1 MSIIVFD
8 NHSLELNKY
17 PRFYT
22 DKETTD
28 KIMITFFM
36 NEEYLKNLSNS
47 YDNSVKYH
55 NECKEYFYVFKTSDK
70 KLVKKY
76 SAQEIIQ
83 LINGINEF
91 LRINNDIKKQI
102 NFLKNIN
109 KIDLIYYFYIKNSI
123 FYMNLFKAVEQ
134 SKLLYFQSRD
144 FTYNVNPPIDFYNN
158 KKGSVY
164 SALEIMEVYSYT
176 QYLIS
181 NKIVKELPQ
190 PIYFNL

>member
-1 MSIIVFD
+1 MSITVFD

-28 KIMITFFM
+28 KIIITFYM
-36 NEEYLKNLSNS
+36 NEEYLKSLSNS
-47 YDNSVKYH
+47 YENAIKYH
-55 NECKEYFYVFKTSDK
+55 NECKEYFYVFKSVDK
-70 KLVKKY
+70 KIVKKY

-83 LINGINEF
+83 LINGINDF
-91 LRINNDIKKQI
+91 LRINNDIKKQMI
-102 NFLKNIN
+102 FLKNID
-109 KIDLIYYFYIKNSI
+109 KTDLLYYFYIKNSS

-144 FTYNVNPPIDFYNN
+144 FTYNVNPPIDFYFN
-158 KKGSVY
+158 KKGNVY
-164 SALEIMEVYSYT
+164 SALEIMEIYAYT
-176 QYLIS
+176 QYLVS

-190 PIYFNL
+190 PIYL

>member
-1 MSIIVFD
+1 MSITVFD
-8 NHSLELNKY
+8 NHTLELNKY

-22 DKETTD
+22 DKEITD

-36 NEEYLKNLSNS
+36 NEEYLKNLSSS
-47 YDNSVKYH
+47 YENSVKYH
-55 NECKEYFYVFKTSDK
+55 NECKEYFYVFKSIDK
-70 KLVKKY
+70 KVVKKY

-109 KIDLIYYFYIKNSI
+109 KIDLIYYFYIKNSN

-164 SALEIMEVYSYT
+164 SALEIMEVYAYT

-181 NKIVKELPQ
+181 NKIIKELPQ
-190 PIYFNL
+190 PIYLNL

>member
-8 NHSLELNKY
+8 NHSVELNKY

-36 NEEYLKNLSNS
+36 NEEYLKNLSSS
-47 YDNSVKYH
+47 YENAVKYH
-55 NECKEYFYVFKTSDK
+55 NECKEYFYVFKSIDK

-76 SAQEIIQ
+76 SSQEIIQ
-83 LINGINEF
+83 LVNGINEF

-109 KIDLIYYFYIKNSI
+109 KIDLIYYFYIKNSN
-123 FYMNLFKAVEQ
+123 FYINLFKAVEQ

-144 FTYNVNPPIDFYNN
+144 FTYNVNPPIDLYNN
-158 KKGSVY
+158 IKGSVY
-164 SALEIMEVYSYT
+164 SSLEIMEVYAYT
-176 QYLIS
+176 QYLVS
-181 NKIVKELPQ
+181 NKIIKELPQ
-190 PIYFNL
+190 PIYMNL

>member
-1 MSIIVFD
+1 MSITVFD
-8 NHSLELNKY
+8 NHTLELNKY

-22 DKETTD
+22 DKEITD

-36 NEEYLKNLSNS
+36 NEEYLKNLSSS
-47 YDNSVKYH
+47 YENSVKYH
-55 NECKEYFYVFKTSDK
+55 NECKEYFYVFKSIDK
-70 KLVKKY
+70 KVVKKY

-109 KIDLIYYFYIKNSI
+109 KIDLIYYFYIKNSN

-164 SALEIMEVYSYT
+164 SALEIMEVYAYT

-181 NKIVKELPQ
+181 NKIIKELPQ
-190 PIYFNL
+190 PIYLNI

>member
-1 MSIIVFD
+1 
-8 NHSLELNKY
+8 
-17 PRFYT
+17 
-22 DKETTD
+22 
-28 KIMITFFM
+28 M
-36 NEEYLKNLSNS
+36 NEEYLKNLSSSYENS
-47 YDNSVKYH
+47 IKYH
-55 NECKEYFYVFKTSDK
+55 NECKEYFYVFKSIDK
-70 KLVKKY
+70 KIVKKY

-164 SALEIMEVYSYT
+164 SALEIMEVYAYT

-181 NKIVKELPQ
+181 NKIIKELPQ
-190 PIYFNL
+190 PIYLNL

>member
-1 MSIIVFD
+1 MSITVFD
-8 NHSLELNKY
+8 NHTLELNKY

-22 DKETTD
+22 DKEITD

-47 YDNSVKYH
+47 YENSIKYH
-55 NECKEYFYVFKTSDK
+55 NECKEYFYVFKSIDK

-76 SAQEIIQ
+76 SSKEIIQ
-83 LINGINEF
+83 LINGINDF

-109 KIDLIYYFYIKNSI
+109 KIDLIYYFYIKNNN

-144 FTYNVNPPIDFYNN
+144 FTYIINPPIDFYNN
-158 KKGSVY
+158 KNSSIY
-164 SALEIMEVYSYT
+164 SALEIMEIYAYT

-181 NKIVKELPQ
+181 NKIIKELPE
-190 PIYFNL
+190 PIYLNL

>member
-1 MSIIVFD
+1 MSITVFD
-8 NHSLELNKY
+8 NHTLELNKY

-22 DKETTD
+22 DKEITD
-28 KIMITFFM
+28 KIMIIFFM
-36 NEEYLKNLSNS
+36 NEEYLKNLSSS
-47 YDNSVKYH
+47 YENSVKYH
-55 NECKEYFYVFKTSDK
+55 NECKEYFYVFKSIDK
-70 KLVKKY
+70 KIVKKY

-109 KIDLIYYFYIKNSI
+109 KIDLIYYFYIKNSN

-164 SALEIMEVYSYT
+164 SALEIMEVYAYT

-181 NKIVKELPQ
+181 NKIIKELPQ
-190 PIYFNL
+190 PIYLNL

>member
-47 YDNSVKYH
+47 YENSVKYH

-76 SAQEIIQ
+76 SAKEIIQ
-83 LINGINEF
+83 LINGINDF
-91 LRINNDIKKQI
+91 LRVNNDIKKQI
-102 NFLKNIN
+102 IFL
-109 KIDLIYYFYIKNSI
+109 SGGS
-123 FYMNLFKAVEQ
+123 LFWNRG
-134 SKLLYFQSRD
+134 LPRGSRCQRERPRLR
-144 FTYNVNPPIDFYNN
+144 PPRRRSFPTTPPARRRVS
-158 KKGSVY
+158 G
-164 SALEIMEVYSYT
+164 
-176 QYLIS
+176 
-181 NKIVKELPQ
+181 
-190 PIYFNL
+190 